1 MDKKRILVVDDHAP
15 NRELI
20 TLVLQR
26 SGYET
31 AEAASGITAIEQART
46 ACPDL
51 ILLDLGLPGMNGD
64 EVLAHLKEDP
74 ITSDIPVII
83 NTAYHAQS
91 PLVQRALA
99 LGVAE
104 IIYKPMNFGSLR
116 EAVRQ
121 HLPYSN
127 SGSEE
132 ARSLAL

>member
-1 MDKKRILVVDDHAP
+1 MDKKRILIVDDHAP

-26 SGYET
+26 LGYET

-46 ACPDL
+46 ASPDL

-64 EVLAHLKEDP
+64 EVLAHLKQDP
-74 ITSDIPVII
+74 NTSDIPVIV

-91 PLVQRALA
+91 PLVQRAMA

-104 IIYKPMNFGSLR
+104 IIYKPMKLGSLR
-116 EAVRQ
+116 DAVRQ
-121 HLPYSN
+121 HLQLSN
-127 SGSEE
+127 SESEE